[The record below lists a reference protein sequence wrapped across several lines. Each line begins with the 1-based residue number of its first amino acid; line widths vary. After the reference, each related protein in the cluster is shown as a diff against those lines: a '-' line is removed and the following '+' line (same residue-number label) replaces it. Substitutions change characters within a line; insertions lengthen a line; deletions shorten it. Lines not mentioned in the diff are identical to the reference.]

1 MEMLNKFK
9 LHDKVF
15 VSNPDL
21 EYEEKF
27 GHLRYHKSF
36 FGEVTELLTKKG
48 IAYATVKFPRTPN
61 GIEQEWAYT
70 ESELS
75 LASDLDNM
83 TLKEIKEKYGVEIFA
98 EL

>member
-15 VSNPDL
+15 VSNLDL
-21 EYEEKF
+21 EYEKKF
-27 GHLRYHKSF
+27 GRQRYHKSF

-48 IAYATVKFPRTPN
+48 IVYATVKFPGTPN
-61 GIEQEWAYT
+61 GVEQEWVYT

-83 TLKEIKEKYGVEIFA
+83 TLKEVKDK
-98 EL
+98 